1 MTDKAVIADQDIEEL
16 DVAPELPEAE
26 DEPNEGE
33 NEAAPD
39 DTEEEELIVTIGEE
53 TPPPEEAD
61 EKRAPKWLREV
72 RQQNRELKRENR
84 ELKQLTQQARPR
96 EQEPQLGPKPTL
108 EACDYDAELFERRLD
123 AWKERKII
131 ADRQAAEA
139 KETEAKRQEYF
150 NSKFE
155 AYSKRKAEVIN
166 KIKDF
171 PDVEETV
178 LDALNDTQRGVVLAH
193 AKDPALLLYAIGK
206 DEKRLQELAKL
217 SDPVEFIFAV
227 ARMETQMRTQSRKP
241 ASAPE
246 TRITGSAP
254 SPGSE
259 TQLNKLREQAEKTGD
274 YTKVVAYK
282 KQLKE
287 KRGS

>member
-1 MTDKAVIADQDIEEL
+1 MDKAVIEDQELEEL
-16 DVAPELPEAE
+16 DVAPDDLEAE
-26 DEPNEGE
+26 DETTEGE
-33 NEAAPD
+33 NKAAPD

-53 TPPPEEAD
+53 TPPQQDEDTKAPE
-61 EKRAPKWLREV
+61 WLRNV
-72 RQQNRELKRENR
+72 RKQNREQAKKIRVLEQ
-84 ELKQLTQQARPR
+84 QLAQAQPR
-96 EQEPQLGPKPTL
+96 EQTPQLGPKPTL
-108 EACDYDAELFERRLD
+108 ESCDYDADLFERKLD
-123 AWKERKII
+123 AWKERKIVS
-131 ADRQAAEA
+131 DRQAAEA
-139 KETEAKRQEYF
+139 RDAEAKRQEYF

-155 AYSKRKAEVIN
+155 AYSTRKAEVIG

-171 PDVEETV
+171 ADVEETV

-259 TQLNKLREQAEKTGD
+259 TQLNKLREAAEKTGD
-274 YTKVVAYK
+274 YTKVIAYK
-282 KQLKE
+282 NQLKS
-287 KRGS
+287 KRGA

>member
-1 MTDKAVIADQDIEEL
+1 MDKAVIADQDIEEL
-16 DVAPELPEAE
+16 DEAPELPEAE
-26 DEPNEGE
+26 DETTEGE

-53 TPPPEEAD
+53 TPPQEETD
-61 EKRAPKWLREV
+61 EKRAPEWVRNLRT
-72 RQQNRELKRENR
+72 K
-84 ELKQLTQQARPR
+84 AR
-96 EQEPQLGPKPTL
+96 EQERELRELRKLRDGVEQQKQTQLGPKPTL

-123 AWKERKII
+123 AWKERKAV

-139 KETEAKRQEYF
+139 KEAEAKRQQYF

-155 AYSKRKAEVIN
+155 AYSTRKAEVIG

-171 PDVEETV
+171 ADVEETV
-178 LDALNDTQRGVVLAH
+178 LHTLDDTQRGVVLAH

-227 ARMETQMRTQSRKP
+227 ARMETQMKTQSRKP

-259 TQLNKLREQAEKTGD
+259 TQLNKLREAAEKTGD
-274 YTKVVAYK
+274 YTKVIAYK
-282 KQLKE
+282 KQLKD
-287 KRGS
+287 KRGA

>member
-1 MTDKAVIADQDIEEL
+1 MDKAVIEGQDIEDL
-16 DVAPELPEAE
+16 DVAPDDLEAE
-26 DEPNEGE
+26 AETNEGE

-53 TPPPEEAD
+53 TPPQQEEDTKAPE
-61 EKRAPKWLREV
+61 WLRNV
-72 RQQNRELKRENR
+72 RKQNREQAKEIRV
-84 ELKQLTQQARPR
+84 LKQQLAQAQPR
-96 EQEPQLGPKPTL
+96 EQTPQLGPKPTL
-108 EACDYDAELFERRLD
+108 ESCDYDADLFERKLD
-123 AWKERKII
+123 AWKERKIVS
-131 ADRQAAEA
+131 DRQQAEA
-139 KETEAKRQEYF
+139 RDAEAKRQEYF

-155 AYSKRKAEVIN
+155 AYSTRKAEVIG

-171 PDVEETV
+171 ADVEETV

-254 SPGSE
+254 SSGSE
-259 TQLNKLREQAEKTGD
+259 TQLNKLREAAEKTGD
-274 YTKVVAYK
+274 YTKVMAYK
-282 KQLKE
+282 KQLKD
-287 KRGS
+287 KRGT

>member
-1 MTDKAVIADQDIEEL
+1 MDKAVIEGQDIEDL
-16 DVAPELPEAE
+16 DVAPDDLEAE
-26 DEPNEGE
+26 DATNEGE

-53 TPPPEEAD
+53 TPPQQEEDTKAPE
-61 EKRAPKWLREV
+61 WLRNV
-72 RQQNRELKRENR
+72 RKQNREQAKEIRV
-84 ELKQLTQQARPR
+84 LKQQLAQVQPR
-96 EQEPQLGPKPTL
+96 EQTPQLGPKPTL
-108 EACDYDAELFERRLD
+108 ESCDYDADLFERKLD
-123 AWKERKII
+123 AWKERKIVS
-131 ADRQAAEA
+131 DRQQAEA
-139 KETEAKRQEYF
+139 RDAEAKRQEYF

-155 AYSKRKAEVIN
+155 AYSTRKAEVIG

-171 PDVEETV
+171 ADVEETV

-206 DEKRLQELAKL
+206 DEKRLAELSKL

-246 TRITGSAP
+246 TRISGSAP
-254 SPGSE
+254 SSGSE
-259 TQLNKLREQAEKTGD
+259 TQLNKLREAAEKTGD
-274 YTKVVAYK
+274 YTKVIAYK
-282 KQLKE
+282 NQLKS
-287 KRGS
+287 KRGT

>member
-1 MTDKAVIADQDIEEL
+1 MTDKAVIEDQDIEDL
-16 DVAPELPEAE
+16 DVAPEVPETE
-26 DEPNEGE
+26 DETTEGE

-39 DTEEEELIVTIGEE
+39 DTDEELIVTIGEE
-53 TPPPEEAD
+53 TPPQQDD
-61 EKRAPKWLREV
+61 ESRAPEWV
-72 RQQNRELKRENR
+72 RKVRKDNREKDRRIR
-84 ELKQLTQQARPR
+84 ELEALVGRAEQQKQT
-96 EQEPQLGPKPTL
+96 QLGPKPTL
-108 EACDYDAELFERRLD
+108 ESCDYDADLFERRLD
-123 AWKERKII
+123 SWKERKTV

-139 KETEAKRQEYF
+139 RETEAKRQEYF

-155 AYSKRKAEVIN
+155 AYSTRKAEVIG

-171 PDVEETV
+171 ADVEETV
-178 LDALNDTQRGVVLAH
+178 LHALDDTQRGVVLAH

-254 SPGSE
+254 SSGSE
-259 TQLNKLREQAEKTGD
+259 TQLNKLREAAEKTGD
-274 YTKVVAYK
+274 YTKVIAYK
-282 KQLKE
+282 KQLKD
-287 KRGS
+287 KRGA

>member
-1 MTDKAVIADQDIEEL
+1 MDKAVIEGQDIEDL
-16 DVAPELPEAE
+16 DVAPDDLEAE
-26 DEPNEGE
+26 AETTEGE

-53 TPPPEEAD
+53 TPPQTEEDTKAPE
-61 EKRAPKWLREV
+61 WLRNV
-72 RQQNRELKRENR
+72 RKQNREQAKEIRV
-84 ELKQLTQQARPR
+84 LKQQLAQAQPR
-96 EQEPQLGPKPTL
+96 EQTPQLGPKPTL
-108 EACDYDAELFERRLD
+108 ESCDYDADLFERKLD
-123 AWKERKII
+123 AWKERKIVS
-131 ADRQAAEA
+131 DKQQAEA
-139 KETEAKRQEYF
+139 RDAEAKRQEYF

-155 AYSKRKAEVIN
+155 AYSTRKAEVIG

-171 PDVEETV
+171 ADVEETV

-246 TRITGSAP
+246 TRISGSAP
-254 SPGSE
+254 SSGSE

-274 YTKVVAYK
+274 YTKVMAYK
-282 KQLKE
+282 KQLKD

>member
-1 MTDKAVIADQDIEEL
+1 MDKAVIADQDIEEL
-16 DVAPELPEAE
+16 DEAPELPETD

-39 DTEEEELIVTIGEE
+39 DTEEELIVTIGEE
-53 TPPPEEAD
+53 TPPQEETD
-61 EKRAPKWLREV
+61 EKRAPEWVRNLRT
-72 RQQNRELKRENR
+72 K
-84 ELKQLTQQARPR
+84 AR
-96 EQEPQLGPKPTL
+96 EQERELRELRKLRDGVEQQKQTQLGPKPTL

-123 AWKERKII
+123 AWKERKAV

-139 KETEAKRQEYF
+139 KEAEAKRQQYF

-155 AYSKRKAEVIN
+155 AYSTRKAEVIG

-171 PDVEETV
+171 ADVEETV
-178 LDALNDTQRGVVLAH
+178 LHTLDDTQRGVVLAH

-227 ARMETQMRTQSRKP
+227 ARMETQMKTQSRKP

-259 TQLNKLREQAEKTGD
+259 TQLNKLREAAEKTGD
-274 YTKVVAYK
+274 YTKVIAYK
-282 KQLKE
+282 KQLKD
-287 KRGS
+287 KRGA

>member
-1 MTDKAVIADQDIEEL
+1 MTDKAVIEDQNIEEL
-16 DVAPELPEAE
+16 DVAPENLEAE
-26 DEPNEGE
+26 DGTNEGE
-33 NEAAPD
+33 NKAAPD
-39 DTEEEELIVTIGEE
+39 DAEEEELIVTIGEE
-53 TPPPEEAD
+53 APPQQDEDTKAPE
-61 EKRAPKWLREV
+61 WLRNV
-72 RQQNRELKRENR
+72 RKQNREQAKEIRV
-84 ELKQLTQQARPR
+84 LKQQLAQVQPR
-96 EQEPQLGPKPTL
+96 EQTPQLGPKPTL
-108 EACDYDAELFERRLD
+108 ESCDYDADLFERKLD
-123 AWKERKII
+123 AWKERKIVS
-131 ADRQAAEA
+131 DRQAAEA
-139 KETEAKRQEYF
+139 KDAEAKRQEYF

-155 AYSKRKAEVIN
+155 AYSTRKAEVIG

-171 PDVEETV
+171 ADVEETV

-241 ASAPE
+241 ASGPE

-259 TQLNKLREQAEKTGD
+259 TQLNKLREAAEKTGD
-274 YTKVVAYK
+274 YTKVIAYK
-282 KQLKE
+282 NQLKS
-287 KRGS
+287 KRGT

>member
-1 MTDKAVIADQDIEEL
+1 MDKAVIEDQELEEL
-16 DVAPELPEAE
+16 DVAPDDLEAE
-26 DEPNEGE
+26 DETTEGE
-33 NEAAPD
+33 NKAAPD

-53 TPPPEEAD
+53 APPQQDEDTKAPE
-61 EKRAPKWLREV
+61 WLRNV
-72 RQQNRELKRENR
+72 RKQNREQAKKIRVLEQ
-84 ELKQLTQQARPR
+84 QLAQAQPR
-96 EQEPQLGPKPTL
+96 EQTPQLGPKPTL
-108 EACDYDAELFERRLD
+108 ESCDYDADLFERKLD
-123 AWKERKII
+123 AWKERKIVS
-131 ADRQAAEA
+131 DRQQAEA
-139 KETEAKRQEYF
+139 RDAEAKRQEYF

-155 AYSKRKAEVIN
+155 AYSTRKAEVIG

-171 PDVEETV
+171 ADVEETV

-246 TRITGSAP
+246 TRISGSAP

-259 TQLNKLREQAEKTGD
+259 TQLNKLREAAEKTGD
-274 YTKVVAYK
+274 YTKVIAYK
-282 KQLKE
+282 NQLKS
-287 KRGS
+287 KRGT

>member
-1 MTDKAVIADQDIEEL
+1 MDKAVIEDQDIEEL
-16 DVAPELPEAE
+16 DVAPDDLEAE
-26 DEPNEGE
+26 DETNEGE
-33 NEAAPD
+33 NKAAPD

-53 TPPPEEAD
+53 APPQQDEDTKAPE
-61 EKRAPKWLREV
+61 WLRNV
-72 RQQNRELKRENR
+72 RKQNREQAKKIRVLEQ
-84 ELKQLTQQARPR
+84 QLAQAQPR
-96 EQEPQLGPKPTL
+96 EQTPQLGPKPTL
-108 EACDYDAELFERRLD
+108 ESCDYDADLFERKLD
-123 AWKERKII
+123 AWKERKIVS
-131 ADRQAAEA
+131 DRQAAEA
-139 KETEAKRQEYF
+139 RDAEAKRQEYF

-155 AYSKRKAEVIN
+155 AYSTRKAEVIG

-171 PDVEETV
+171 ADVEETV

-259 TQLNKLREQAEKTGD
+259 TQLNKLREAAEKTGD
-274 YTKVVAYK
+274 YTKVIAYK
-282 KQLKE
+282 NQLKS
-287 KRGS
+287 KRGT

>member
-1 MTDKAVIADQDIEEL
+1 MR
-16 DVAPELPEAE
+16 
-26 DEPNEGE
+26 N
-33 NEAAPD
+33 
-39 DTEEEELIVTIGEE
+39 
-53 TPPPEEAD
+53 
-61 EKRAPKWLREV
+61 V
-72 RQQNRELKRENR
+72 RKQNREQAKKIRVLEQ
-84 ELKQLTQQARPR
+84 QLAQAQPR
-96 EQEPQLGPKPTL
+96 EQTPQLGPKPTL
-108 EACDYDAELFERRLD
+108 ESCDYDADLFERKLD
-123 AWKERKII
+123 AWKERKIVS
-131 ADRQAAEA
+131 DRQAAEA
-139 KETEAKRQEYF
+139 RDAEAKRQEYF

-155 AYSKRKAEVIN
+155 AYSTRKAEVIG

-171 PDVEETV
+171 ADVEETV

-246 TRITGSAP
+246 TRISGSAP

-259 TQLNKLREQAEKTGD
+259 TQLNKLREAAEKTGD
-274 YTKVVAYK
+274 YTKVIAYK
-282 KQLKE
+282 NQQKS
-287 KRGS
+287 KRGT

>member
-1 MTDKAVIADQDIEEL
+1 MDKAVIEGQDIEDL
-16 DVAPELPEAE
+16 DVAPDDLEAE
-26 DEPNEGE
+26 DATTEGE
-33 NEAAPD
+33 NDAAPD

-53 TPPPEEAD
+53 TPPQQDD
-61 EKRAPKWLREV
+61 ESRAPEWV
-72 RQQNRELKRENR
+72 RKVRKDNREKDRRIR
-84 ELKQLTQQARPR
+84 ELEALVGRAEQQKQT
-96 EQEPQLGPKPTL
+96 QLGPKPTL
-108 EACDYDAELFERRLD
+108 ESCDYDADLFERRLD
-123 AWKERKII
+123 SWKERKTV

-139 KETEAKRQEYF
+139 RETEAKRQEYF

-155 AYSKRKAEVIN
+155 TYTARKKEVAG
-166 KIKDF
+166 KIRDF
-171 PDVEETV
+171 DDVEETV
-178 LDALNDTQRGVVLAH
+178 LHALDDTQRGVVLAH

-254 SPGSE
+254 SSGSE

-274 YTKVVAYK
+274 YTKVMAYK
-282 KQLKE
+282 KQLKD

>member
-1 MTDKAVIADQDIEEL
+1 MDKAVIANQDIEDL
-16 DVAPELPEAE
+16 DVAPDDLEAE
-26 DEPNEGE
+26 AETNEGE

-53 TPPPEEAD
+53 APPQQEEDTKAPE
-61 EKRAPKWLREV
+61 WLRNV
-72 RQQNRELKRENR
+72 RKQNREQAKEIRV
-84 ELKQLTQQARPR
+84 LKQQLAQVQPR
-96 EQEPQLGPKPTL
+96 EQTPQLGPKPTL
-108 EACDYDAELFERRLD
+108 ESCDYDADLFERKLD
-123 AWKERKII
+123 AWKERKIVS
-131 ADRQAAEA
+131 DRQQAEA
-139 KETEAKRQEYF
+139 RDAEAKRQEYF

-155 AYSKRKAEVIN
+155 AYSTRKAEVIG

-171 PDVEETV
+171 ADVEETV

-246 TRITGSAP
+246 TRISGSAP
-254 SPGSE
+254 SSGSE
-259 TQLNKLREQAEKTGD
+259 TQLNKLREAAEKTGD
-274 YTKVVAYK
+274 YTKVIAYK
-282 KQLKE
+282 NQLKS
-287 KRGS
+287 KRGT

>member
-1 MTDKAVIADQDIEEL
+1 MDKAVIEDQELEEL
-16 DVAPELPEAE
+16 DVAPDNLEAE
-26 DEPNEGE
+26 DETTEGE
-33 NEAAPD
+33 NKAAPD

-53 TPPPEEAD
+53 APPQQDEDTKAPE
-61 EKRAPKWLREV
+61 WLRNV
-72 RQQNRELKRENR
+72 RKQNREQAKKIRVLEQ
-84 ELKQLTQQARPR
+84 QLAQAQPR
-96 EQEPQLGPKPTL
+96 EQTPQLGPKPTL
-108 EACDYDAELFERRLD
+108 ESCDYDADLFERKLD
-123 AWKERKII
+123 AWKERKIVS
-131 ADRQAAEA
+131 DRQQAEA
-139 KETEAKRQEYF
+139 RDAEAKRQEYF

-155 AYSKRKAEVIN
+155 AYSTRKAEVIG

-171 PDVEETV
+171 ADVEETV

-259 TQLNKLREQAEKTGD
+259 TQLNKLREAAEKTGD
-274 YTKVVAYK
+274 YTKVIAYK
-282 KQLKE
+282 NQLKS
-287 KRGS
+287 KRGT

>member
-1 MTDKAVIADQDIEEL
+1 MDKAVIEDQQLEEL
-16 DVAPELPEAE
+16 DVAPDNHEAE
-26 DEPNEGE
+26 DETTEGE
-33 NEAAPD
+33 NKAAPD

-53 TPPPEEAD
+53 APPQQDEDTKAPE
-61 EKRAPKWLREV
+61 WLRNV
-72 RQQNRELKRENR
+72 RKQNREQAKKIRVLEQ
-84 ELKQLTQQARPR
+84 QLAQAQPR
-96 EQEPQLGPKPTL
+96 EQTPQLGPKPTL
-108 EACDYDAELFERRLD
+108 ESCDYDADLFERKLD
-123 AWKERKII
+123 AWKERKLVS
-131 ADRQAAEA
+131 DRQQAEA
-139 KETEAKRQEYF
+139 RDAEAKRQEYF

-155 AYSKRKAEVIN
+155 AYSTRKAEVIG

-171 PDVEETV
+171 ADVEETV

-259 TQLNKLREQAEKTGD
+259 TQLNKLREAAEKTGD
-274 YTKVVAYK
+274 YTKVIAYK
-282 KQLKE
+282 NQLKS
-287 KRGS
+287 KRGT

>member
-1 MTDKAVIADQDIEEL
+1 MDKAVIEDQELEEL
-16 DVAPELPEAE
+16 DVAPDNLEAE
-26 DEPNEGE
+26 DETTEGE
-33 NEAAPD
+33 NKAAPD

-53 TPPPEEAD
+53 TPPQQDEDTKAPE
-61 EKRAPKWLREV
+61 WLRNV
-72 RQQNRELKRENR
+72 RKQNREQAKKIRVLEQ
-84 ELKQLTQQARPR
+84 QLAQAQPR
-96 EQEPQLGPKPTL
+96 EQTPQLGPKPTL
-108 EACDYDAELFERRLD
+108 ESCDYDADLFERKLD
-123 AWKERKII
+123 AWKERKIVS
-131 ADRQAAEA
+131 DRQAAEA
-139 KETEAKRQEYF
+139 RDAEAKRQEYF

-155 AYSKRKAEVIN
+155 AYSTRKAEVIG

-171 PDVEETV
+171 ADVEETV

-259 TQLNKLREQAEKTGD
+259 TQLNKLREAAEKTGD
-274 YTKVVAYK
+274 YTKVIAYK
-282 KQLKE
+282 NQLKS
-287 KRGS
+287 KRGA

>member
-1 MTDKAVIADQDIEEL
+1 MDKAVIEDQDIEEL
-16 DVAPELPEAE
+16 DVAPDDLEAE
-26 DEPNEGE
+26 DETTEGE
-33 NEAAPD
+33 NKAAPD

-53 TPPPEEAD
+53 APPQQDEDTKAPE
-61 EKRAPKWLREV
+61 WLRNV
-72 RQQNRELKRENR
+72 RKQNREQAKKIRVLEQ
-84 ELKQLTQQARPR
+84 QLAQAQPR
-96 EQEPQLGPKPTL
+96 EQTPQLGPKPTL
-108 EACDYDAELFERRLD
+108 ESCDYDADLFERKLD
-123 AWKERKII
+123 AWKERKLVS
-131 ADRQAAEA
+131 DRQQAEA
-139 KETEAKRQEYF
+139 RDAEAKRQEYF

-155 AYSKRKAEVIN
+155 AYSTRKAEVIG

-171 PDVEETV
+171 ADVEETV

-259 TQLNKLREQAEKTGD
+259 TQLNKLREAAEKTGD
-274 YTKVVAYK
+274 YTKVIAYK
-282 KQLKE
+282 NQLKS
-287 KRGS
+287 KRGT

>member
-1 MTDKAVIADQDIEEL
+1 MTDKAVIEGQDIEDL
-16 DVAPELPEAE
+16 DVAPDDLEAE
-26 DEPNEGE
+26 AETNEGE
-33 NEAAPD
+33 NKAAPD

-53 TPPPEEAD
+53 TPPQQDEDTKAPE
-61 EKRAPKWLREV
+61 WLRNV
-72 RQQNRELKRENR
+72 RKQNREQAKKIRVLEQ
-84 ELKQLTQQARPR
+84 QLAQAQPR
-96 EQEPQLGPKPTL
+96 EQTPQLGPKPTL
-108 EACDYDAELFERRLD
+108 ESCDYDADLFERKLD
-123 AWKERKII
+123 AWKERKIVS
-131 ADRQAAEA
+131 DRQAAEA
-139 KETEAKRQEYF
+139 RDAEAKRQEYF

-155 AYSKRKAEVIN
+155 AYSTRKAEVIG

-171 PDVEETV
+171 ADVEETV

-246 TRITGSAP
+246 TRISGSAP

-259 TQLNKLREQAEKTGD
+259 TQLNKLREAAEKTGD
-274 YTKVVAYK
+274 YTKVIAYK
-282 KQLKE
+282 NQLKS
-287 KRGS
+287 KRGT

>member
-1 MTDKAVIADQDIEEL
+1 MTDKAVIEDQDIEDL
-16 DVAPELPEAE
+16 DVAPDDLEAE
-26 DEPNEGE
+26 DETNEGE
-33 NEAAPD
+33 NKAAPD

-53 TPPPEEAD
+53 TPPQQDD
-61 EKRAPKWLREV
+61 EKRAPEWVRNLRT
-72 RQQNRELKRENR
+72 K
-84 ELKQLTQQARPR
+84 AR
-96 EQEPQLGPKPTL
+96 EQERELRELRKLRDGVEQQKQTQLGPKPTL
-108 EACDYDAELFERRLD
+108 ESCDYDADLFERKLD
-123 AWKERKII
+123 AWKERKLVS
-131 ADRQAAEA
+131 DRQQAEA
-139 KETEAKRQEYF
+139 RDAEARRQEYF
-150 NSKFE
+150 TSKFE
-155 AYSKRKAEVIN
+155 AYSTRKAEVIG

-171 PDVEETV
+171 ADVEETV

-246 TRITGSAP
+246 TRISGSAP

-259 TQLNKLREQAEKTGD
+259 TQLNKLREAAEKTGD
-274 YTKVVAYK
+274 YTKVIAYK
-282 KQLKE
+282 NQLKS
-287 KRGS
+287 KRGA